1 MAKINKSLKRR
12 LLAEIERHHD
22 HHEAARTVINVAI
35 LAALRSIGTVATVDF
50 LRDAADDLER
60 HAIAEVMQ

>member
-1 MAKINKSLKRR
+1 MVKINKSLKRR

-22 HHEAARTVINVAI
+22 HHEAARTVVN
-35 LAALRSIGTVATVDF
+35 LAVLMSLRSIGTVATADF

-60 HAIAEVMQ
+60 HGIAEVMQ